1 MKTGVWASLTVFLT
15 GCCNLLDCQSLSI
28 PQGVLVGSGLNAE
41 FIAKFALF
49 IAVLLLW
56 TVGIAKLFNRIFY
69 VPIIAGQ
76 IVAGILLGPS
86 VINIAGIGYFA
97 EPLQLMDQL
106 TGKLYALASS
116 DLFLFFVLLL
126 SSSFTVGYLL
136 WIAGH
141 ETNIEDLLKVG
152 FSASS
157 AGILG
162 ALVPI
167 LMTVGVAYY
176 FLGQDFNV
184 LSSTGL
190 GIIFAATSIS
200 IPVAMLFS
208 QNKMHLRSSKAM
220 LGAAVIDDIFAI
232 LLLSLFFIAVDM
244 GVFGK
249 PVGLIIGGHH
259 VGLIKSLVYLVL
271 GFVVIL
277 GAGFYVIRPL
287 MLWLHQKKLSH
298 LVSPLAHGIM
308 FLYFALAELLG
319 GLAGIT
325 GAYFAGLFHRMGD
338 SRHHAEKTISPFVN
352 AVLLP
357 LFLCSIGL
365 QVDIKL
371 LNGSQWII
379 VGILLFVAII
389 SKLLG
394 CFIATRLSNLIYQ
407 RGATKNGW
415 SLLEAYIFGSSMVAR
430 GEVGLVVSTVLNA
443 AHIITPEQY
452 VIAVIVIVLTTIASP
467 IMLSIGF
474 SYQESHSV
482 AEFAPISLN
491 LGLFDVIGTKHLFNI
506 ILGRIESLMGLKA
519 TVHLSEGRRIVT
531 IRDYDV
537 KIILCP
543 DVGILFEG
551 NKDNVNTIMSMVRDA
566 VQKELDRCVVS

>member
-1 MKTGVWASLTVFLT
+1 MKTVVWTSLAVFLI
-15 GCCNLLDCQSLSI
+15 GCCNLLHGQSLSI

-41 FIAKFALF
+41 FIARFALF

-56 TVGIAKLFNRIFY
+56 TVGVAKLFKRIFY

-86 VINIAGIGYFA
+86 VINIASIGYFA
-97 EPLQLMDQL
+97 EPLQLMDRI

-141 ETNIEDLLKVG
+141 ETNVKDLLKLG

-167 LMTVGVAYY
+167 GMTILVAF
-176 FLGQDFNV
+176 FLGPDYTM

-244 GVFGK
+244 GVFGE
-249 PVGLIIGGHH
+249 PVGLITGGHH
-259 VGLIKSLVYLVL
+259 VGLMKSLIYLML
-271 GFVVIL
+271 AFVVIL
-277 GAGFYVIRPL
+277 GAGYYAIRPL
-287 MLWLHQKKLSH
+287 ILWLHQRKLSH

-338 SRHHAEKTISPFVN
+338 TRHHAEKTISPFVN

-389 SKLLG
+389 SKLIG
-394 CFIATRLSNLIYQ
+394 CLMATRLSNWIYQ
-407 RGATKNGW
+407 RGTTKNGW
-415 SLLEAYIFGSSMVAR
+415 SLLETYIFGASMVAR

-443 AHIITPEQY
+443 ARIISPEQY

-474 SYQESHSV
+474 SYEESRRV
-482 AEFAPISLN
+482 VEFAPVSLN

-506 ILGRIESLMGLKA
+506 ILGRIESLMGLKT